1 MLGFLLLCFAP
12 AAAAKA
18 TSSRQTAVA
27 ALIVDTQ
34 RRKERSANRGEERGE
49 QTKRE
54 RKCVCVCVRV
64 CVRKLEI
71 KVTSLPSQS
80 HSLLSLS
87 LHSGREKIQ

>member
-54 RKCVCVCVRV
+54 RKCVCVCSCV
-64 CVRKLEI
+64 CEETRDQSDFAALSI
-71 KVTSLPSQS
+71 SQPP
-80 HSLLSLS
+80 LSLS
-87 LHSGREKIQ
+87 S